1 MIWRFTEN
9 EKNLISEDLTQRHR
23 EHKGHGESERKY
35 KKFKLLTL
43 PSNKRDTHC
52 FIASH
57 IPPCLSEVSSIF
69 LQFEFTVSLLFG
81 KTRLSIMPTTVARA
95 TPASSK

>member
-9 EKNLISEDLTQRHR
+9 EKIKRTHTEAWRR
-23 EHKGHGESERKY
+23 KGHGESERKY

-52 FIASH
+52 FIASL
-57 IPPCLSEVSSIF
+57 IPPCLSVSVRY
-69 LQFEFTVSLLFG
+69 LQFFFSLN
-81 KTRLSIMPTTVARA
+81 
-95 TPASSK
+95 